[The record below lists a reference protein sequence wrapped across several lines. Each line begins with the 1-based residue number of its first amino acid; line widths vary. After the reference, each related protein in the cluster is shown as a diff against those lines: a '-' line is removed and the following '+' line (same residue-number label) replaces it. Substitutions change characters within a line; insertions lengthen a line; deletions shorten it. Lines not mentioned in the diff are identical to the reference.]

1 MKKQKPSKKSKTESV
16 FKVYNGSAV
25 HVKMPKSPRSIEEIC
40 SSGSVLA
47 SGTSINSL
55 INDIRK

>member
-1 MKKQKPSKKSKTESV
+1 MKKRKPSKKSKIESA

-25 HVKMPKSPRSIEEIC
+25 YMKMPKSSRSIEEIC